1 MLLQDQNLDLID
13 LNKYLYRFIM
23 IRLVSRG
30 VHRVI
35 FCTVSCPAL
44 LFLYPTLSF
53 PALLYP
59 FCTLSCSTCSV
70 PYPALPVLYPILLC
84 STCTVPY
91 PALLY
96 LFCTL
101 LCPVNPSVSFLTTG
115 WYMLSIFFDHSII
128 NSCNKLSNSS
138 YRRIYNSWIFTE
150 A

>member
-70 PYPALPVLYPILLC
+70 PYPAL
-84 STCTVPY
+84 
-91 PALLY
+91 LY

>member
-1 MLLQDQNLDLID
+1 VLLQDQNLDLID

-70 PYPALPVLYPILLC
+70 PYPAL
-84 STCTVPY
+84 
-91 PALLY
+91 LY